1 MWRRWTLT
9 KQHRHMRM
17 WCDDCG
23 HEVVHSPVYIAMFC
37 ELPYETTLWEL
48 AQRLHCKKCGS
59 KRIGIEPTV

>member
-1 MWRRWTLT
+1 
-9 KQHRHMRM
+9 MRM

-59 KRIGIEPTV
+59 KRVGIEPTV